1 MRKKMLETKRKKM
14 FETKRAD
21 SLGQVTVLPHHT
33 YVLTSAV
40 RCIWIIYNCGPGQ
53 VHAEGHTPSPG
64 PSADLVCVSAEGAL
78 LSAGDIAVFS
88 GSGPITLC
96 SVDDEGAV
104 VTVQVTTA

>member
-1 MRKKMLETKRKKM
+1 MRKKMFEKKM
-14 FETKRAD
+14 FETKKAD
-21 SLGQVTVLPHHT
+21 SLAQITLPPHHT

-40 RCIWIIYNCGPGQ
+40 HWIWNIYNHGPGQ

-78 LSAGDIAVFS
+78 LSAGDIVVFS
-88 GSGPITLC
+88 GSGRITLH

-104 VTVQVTTA
+104 VTVEVMKV